1 MPRESGRASRRA
13 PRPSR
18 GLLLLLA
25 RSFAI
30 FQSSATLLRMD
41 LAVTTR
47 EKLGKGVK
55 ALRKEG
61 LIPAELYGHGL
72 KNIHLSV
79 PVKEFAKAF
88 KEAGTNTV
96 VTLLVGKEKKPAII
110 YEVGRDSVTGD
121 VAHVDFYQVRMDE
134 KIKTKVLLEFM
145 GEAPAVKEKG
155 AILNKSMSE
164 IEVEALPQDLP
175 RSLVVDLS
183 PLDDLNKS
191 VYVRDLKVAEGRE
204 GAHRRRHGDSDG
216 DPAAAK
222 EEVVEAPAVDVS
234 EVKVE
239 TEEKKAERAAEKGEK
254 TEKTEKGG
262 KAEATAAPAA
272 GAGAKPQQP
281 QAKK

>member
-1 MPRESGRASRRA
+1 
-13 PRPSR
+13 
-18 GLLLLLA
+18 
-25 RSFAI
+25 
-30 FQSSATLLRMD
+30 MD

-79 PVKEFAKAF
+79 PVKEFTKAL
-88 KEAGTNTV
+88 KEAGTSTV
-96 VTLLVGKEKKPAII
+96 VTLLVGNEKKPAII

-134 KIKTKVLLEFM
+134 KIKTKVPIEFV

-164 IEVEALPQDLP
+164 IEVEALPHDLP

-183 PLDDLNKS
+183 PLDNLNKS
-191 VYVRDLKVAEGRE
+191 VYVRDIKVAKGVTVLI
-204 GAHRRRHGDSDG
+204 DG
-216 DPAAAK
+216 GTAVATATPPLA

-239 TEEKKAERAAEKGEK
+239 TEEKKAERQAEKGEK
-254 TEKTEKGG
+254 AEKVEKGG
-262 KAEATAAPAA
+262 KVEAAPAAPAA
-272 GAGAKPQQP
+272 GAAGAGAKSQQP